1 MTDEERV
8 GDLFDG
14 ALRKLGVRR
23 EVRLLQIQEAF
34 AEVVGPTLSPL
45 CRAVALERGALRI
58 ATAHS
63 GLAHQLQLD
72 AVRLIAT
79 LNQRI
84 GADTV
89 KRLRFTTMELPPGAR
104 R

>member
-1 MTDEERV
+1 MPEQRV

-23 EVRLLQIQEAF
+23 EVRELQLQEAF
-34 AEVVGPTLSPL
+34 AEVVGPTLAPL
-45 CRAVALERGALRI
+45 CRALALERGSLRI

-63 GLAHQLQLD
+63 ALAHQLQLD
-72 AVRLIAT
+72 APRLIDA
-79 LNQRI
+79 LNARI
-84 GADTV
+84 GAGTV
-89 KRLRFTTMELPPGAR
+89 KRLRFSAMEPPPGAR